1 MSDLKKIKFQYQSLF
16 IESAYIF
23 EDGDIIIF
31 ANGDSTGCGV
41 SKKFSNLY
49 DGKTF
54 QSKLTLKVSSSSC
67 FFDLKDN
74 EFGLC
79 IDFKFTIYK
88 FNDRKT
94 EFNEIQPIKL
104 QDFETGR
111 KLIKLCNGDIL
122 FFKFYMGSQ
131 AISIYRKNYKDF
143 YYSTNNFIY
152 ECQNNLHIE
161 DCEDLIELNNN
172 EFLVYK
178 RSILTPESLILSIY
192 NNENYQIK
200 KKNSIIAE
208 IKDEEKTV
216 KKKLYFTT
224 ILYKNKNK
232 LICGGCFNLYII
244 DTNSLELETTIKLDK
259 TISKI
264 LVRPKG
270 NIFVL
275 TYVQKNYQKDENREV
290 SYDLYDYFMNNI
302 KIDFK
307 YNEMI
312 KNEET
317 DITDKTGIYTSFFEF
332 YNYPNN
338 GFVLI
343 IDKRK
348 LIIYENYGD

>member
-1 MSDLKKIKFQYQSLF
+1 M
-16 IESAYIF
+16 
-23 EDGDIIIF
+23 
-31 ANGDSTGCGV
+31 
-41 SKKFSNLY
+41 
-49 DGKTF
+49 
-54 QSKLTLKVSSSSC
+54 
-67 FFDLKDN
+67 
-74 EFGLC
+74 
-79 IDFKFTIYK
+79 
-88 FNDRKT
+88 
-94 EFNEIQPIKL
+94 
-104 QDFETGR
+104 
-111 KLIKLCNGDIL
+111 
-122 FFKFYMGSQ
+122 
-131 AISIYRKNYKDF
+131 
-143 YYSTNNFIY
+143 
-152 ECQNNLHIE
+152 
-161 DCEDLIELNNN
+161 
-172 EFLVYK
+172 
-178 RSILTPESLILSIY
+178 
-192 NNENYQIK
+192 
-200 KKNSIIAE
+200 
-208 IKDEEKTV
+208 
-216 KKKLYFTT
+216 
-224 ILYKNKNK
+224 
-232 LICGGCFNLYII
+232 YII
-244 DTNSLELETTIKLDK
+244 DIYSLELETTIKLDK